1 VYVALGLGDSAA
13 LRKSRHFAT
22 AVRLVLYSLVAVNR
36 AYVKANPGCP
46 MLYDSGVRYRN
57 ETPAYITTFESQ
69 QRKRIERFDDIPTCL
84 ARMWADCDDLSPWR
98 VAELR
103 ERTGEPA
110 TLRLTWKKI
119 AGQKVFHVQV
129 RRAPTKGPNGELIEG
144 IIEDP
149 SLHLGMGAGP
159 KGDAL

>member
-1 VYVALGLGDSAA
+1 MYVALGLGDSAA

-36 AYVKANPGCP
+36 AYLRDNPKCP
-46 MLYDSGVRYRN
+46 MLYDSGVRYKN
-57 ETPAYITTFESQ
+57 ETVAYITTFENQ

-84 ARMWADCDDLSPWR
+84 ARGWADCDDLGPWR

-103 ERTGEPA
+103 ERCGEPA

-119 AGQKVFHVQV
+119 QGQKVFHVQV
-129 RRAPTKGPNGELIEG
+129 RRAPTKDAKGNVIPG

-149 SLHLGMGAGP
+149 SLHLGMAGGAR
-159 KGDAL
+159 GDAL